1 MSKKP
6 NITDTDENLESWTL
20 EDKIKA
26 RENREA
32 SIAYYEQMHGFSSE
46 ELLRKAKEGSL
57 PDTYEINHWLMLLE
71 FRD

>member
-1 MSKKP
+1 MSNKP
-6 NITDTDENLESWTL
+6 KITDSEENLETWSI

-32 SIAYYEQMHGFSSE
+32 SIAYYEKMHGFSSE
-46 ELLRKAKEGSL
+46 ELLIKAKKGDL
-57 PDTYEINHWLMLLE
+57 PDTYEINHWLTLLE